1 MNDGA
6 DVMAI
11 CPICNGFEEL
21 KANCSSCGNELIDS
35 GRIMDYYD
43 DYSAYMPIDQMKM
56 EDGYPNDYKLKKCPH
71 LLKCSVCGN
80 EVVSLIK
87 E

>member
-1 MNDGA
+1 MT
-6 DVMAI
+6 I
-11 CPICNGFEEL
+11 CPICNGFYALNLE
-21 KANCSSCGNELIDS
+21 CPTCGSSITDL

-56 EDGYPNDYKLKKCPH
+56 EDGFKHDFENKECPH
-71 LLKCSVCGN
+71 YIFCSQCGYQN
-80 EVVSLIK
+80 VLLIK